1 MKKSQWLLW
10 INILLMAAFVIQL
23 FTVVF
28 RDVISARMFFT
39 IHIWCGRTLLTLA
52 IVHLILNW
60 GWVKMNALKFFNG
73 SQAN

>member
-10 INILLMAAFVIQL
+10 VNILLAVAFVVQL

-39 IHIWCGRTLLTLA
+39 VHIWCGRTLLTLA
-52 IVHLILNW
+52 AAHLILNW
-60 GWVKMNALKFFNG
+60 NWVKMNALKFLNG